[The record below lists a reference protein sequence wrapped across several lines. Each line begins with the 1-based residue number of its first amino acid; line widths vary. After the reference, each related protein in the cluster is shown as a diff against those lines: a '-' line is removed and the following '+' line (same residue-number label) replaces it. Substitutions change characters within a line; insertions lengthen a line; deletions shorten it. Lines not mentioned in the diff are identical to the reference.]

1 MNKRD
6 YKHQPVSLAFAS
18 PLDFEPACRLIVLV
32 PCLEADLTPIMRR
45 VWELA
50 NVTGAHVQILGL
62 CQDEAS
68 EPSLRRRLITM
79 SAIVNYGNVSADAE
93 VAFGNNWVTAVKS
106 RFQAGDMVVCLA
118 EQRTGRLQ
126 RPLSQMLQSD
136 LEIPLYVLSGL
147 YPQSD
152 TRSNYP
158 AQVAAWLGSLAIM
171 TGFFV
176 VQTRIDLPA
185 QDWAQTILMLLSIA
199 VEVWLIWLWN
209 SLFN

>member
-62 CQDEAS
+62 CQDEAL

-79 SAIVNYGNVSADAE
+79 SAIVNYGNVSAESE

-106 RFQAGDMVVCLA
+106 RFQAGDVVVCLA
-118 EQRTGRLQ
+118 EQRAGLLQ
-126 RPLSQMLQSD
+126 RPLSQILQSD
-136 LEIPLYVLSGL
+136 LKVPLYVPSGL
-147 YPQSD
+147 YPLSD
-152 TRSNYP
+152 TRSNWP
-158 AQVAAWLGSLAIM
+158 AQAVAWLGSLVIII
-171 TGFFV
+171 GFFV
-176 VQTRIDLPA
+176 VQARIDLRA
-185 QDWAQTILMLLSIA
+185 QDWTQTILMLLSIA
-199 VEVWLIWLWN
+199 VEVWLVWVWN
-209 SLFN
+209 SLFE